1 MPRLESRALQLPD
14 NQNKGRLKVGQ
25 PSGNFSV
32 NSLVLVEPLIKE

>member
-1 MPRLESRALQLPD
+1 MSRLESPALQMPD

-32 NSLVLVEPLIKE
+32 NGLILVEPFIKE